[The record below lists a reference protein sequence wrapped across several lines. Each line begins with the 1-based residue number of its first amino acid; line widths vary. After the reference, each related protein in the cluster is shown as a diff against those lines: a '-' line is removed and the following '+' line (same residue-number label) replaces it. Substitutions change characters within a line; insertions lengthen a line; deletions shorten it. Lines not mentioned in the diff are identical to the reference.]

1 MKGPKFENTLPR
13 PLSKNQI
20 NNILENIAQNKVKW
34 IGMRDLSII
43 LLMWG
48 YGLRIS
54 EVLNLKLSDLHSN
67 DLHIFGKGKK
77 TRIIPLSAEVT
88 QFL

>member
-1 MKGPKFENTLPR
+1 MRIKGPKFNNTLPR

-20 NNILENIAQNKVKW
+20 TNIFKNITLKKVKW
-34 IGMRDLSII
+34 IGMRDLSIL

-54 EVLNLKLSDLHSN
+54 EVINLKLSDLQSN
-67 DLHIFGKGKK
+67 DLHIFW
-77 TRIIPLSAEVT
+77 
-88 QFL
+88 